1 MKAKK
6 FVTVILAAIILIAA
20 AWSIANIAAVANYY
34 HKSGAA
40 WLIGVAF
47 GSANAIS
54 VFVFAISHKG
64 AKARL
69 PAIVGTV
76 IFGVGSAA
84 IQYHLYHEIDGVGAN
99 VAIWFATLG
108 PAAEAL
114 LAWLEAAMTAD
125 EEAGQSAQQVAEWEI
140 TRMQMEADQAA
151 IVADN
156 EHLRRQ
162 IAEIES
168 RPLAALAAGNESL
181 RHPQPA
187 AHPAEDED
195 QALIDEVQRVV
206 DLYEV
211 KKAADL
217 QEYMGIDS
225 LRSAQ
230 RILKLAKDAGAV
242 SKNGAGYVAI

>member
-20 AWSIANIAAVANYY
+20 AWSIANIAAVANHY
-34 HKSGAA
+34 HKSAAA
-40 WLIGVAF
+40 WFIGVAF
-47 GSANAIS
+47 GSANAVS

-64 AKARL
+64 AKART

-84 IQYHLYHEIDGVGAN
+84 IQYHLYHEIDGVGVN

-125 EEAGQSAQQVAEWEI
+125 EEAAQDAQHVAEWEI
-140 TRMQMEADQAA
+140 TRLQMEAAQADIIA
-151 IVADN
+151 EN
-156 EHLRRQ
+156 ENLRRQ
-162 IAEIES
+162 IAKMES
-168 RPLAALAAGNESL
+168 RP
-181 RHPQPA
+181 PA
-187 AHPAEDED
+187 AHLTEDGD
-195 QALIDEVQRVV
+195 QAVIDEVQRVV
-206 DLYEV
+206 ELHQV
-211 KKAADL
+211 NKAADL
-217 QEYMGIDS
+217 QKIMGIES

-230 RILKLAKDAGAV
+230 RILKMAKDAGAV
-242 SKNGAGYVAI
+242 YKNGAGYETT

>member
-64 AKARL
+64 AKART

-125 EEAGQSAQQVAEWEI
+125 EEAAQATQQVAEWEI

-151 IVADN
+151 ILADN

-162 IAEIES
+162 IAEM
-168 RPLAALAAGNESL
+168 AAS
-181 RHPQPA
+181 PPA
-187 AHPAEDED
+187 APSAGED

-217 QEYMGIDS
+217 QAYMGIDS